1 MSRGGSSCE
10 DFLIGTI
17 ALAHP
22 VADKQIADSNE
33 TAYPSAAYGWYVVIV
48 LTVIYVFSY
57 IDRQI
62 LSLMVSDLKTGLD
75 LEHDWQVGFLMGPA
89 FAIFYTIFGI
99 PFGRLAD
106 RVSRKGLIAFGLTI
120 WSLMTAAC
128 GFAKNFT
135 TMAFLRVGVGT
146 GEASLSPSAYSIIA
160 DYFPPKR
167 MGRAIAFYG
176 MGIYLGGGMAYLI
189 GGRVVAA
196 VRDSAPWVIPSVGV
210 IEPWQKVFLIVG
222 LPGLILLPLL
232 WLTVRE
238 PQRRGLLK
246 TGASAGQAIPLREA
260 ATYLRTQWRTIATH
274 NVGFA
279 LLAFSSYGTSAWL
292 PEVFKRVHGW
302 DSAEF
307 GLIYGLIVIGCGSAG
322 VLSGGFIADWLSQ
335 RGYRDAK
342 IRVGFIAAWIWF
354 PTGLLFPL
362 IENDVIAMIL
372 VAPTVFFAAM
382 PFGVAP
388 AAIAELMPNNLRGQ
402 TSAIYLFV
410 INLIGLAIG
419 PLVLAL
425 MTDYVF
431 DLARYGQA
439 GIRFSLLTT
448 TGLAHIGATLLLWRC
463 MGLFRRSLADREQQT
478 ALHNVT

>member
-1 MSRGGSSCE
+1 MTERGKI
-10 DFLIGTI
+10 D
-17 ALAHP
+17 AP
-22 VADKQIADSNE
+22 VSAP
-33 TAYPSAAYGWYVVIV
+33 YPSRLYSWYVVVV
-48 LTVIYVFSY
+48 LTIIYVFSY

-62 LSLMVSDLKTGLD
+62 LSLMVSDLKTGLN

-89 FAIFYTIFGI
+89 FAIFYTLFGI

-106 RVSRKGLIAFGLTI
+106 RVSRKGLIAFGLTV

-135 TMAFLRVGVGT
+135 TMALLRVGVGS

-160 DYFPPKR
+160 DYFPPNR
-167 MGRAIAFYG
+167 MARAIAFYG

-189 GGRVVAA
+189 GGRVVAM

-210 IEPWQKVFLIVG
+210 VAPWQKVFLIVG
-222 LPGLILLPLL
+222 LPGLVLLPLL
-232 WLTVRE
+232 WLTIRE
-238 PQRRGLLK
+238 PRRRGLLK
-246 TGASAGQAIPLREA
+246 TGQPAEKGLPFSQVFA
-260 ATYLRTQWRTIATH
+260 YLRTEWRTIATH

-302 DSAEF
+302 GSADF
-307 GLIYGLIVIGCGSAG
+307 GLVYGLIVILCGSAG

-354 PTGLLFPL
+354 PTGILFPL
-362 IENDVIAMIL
+362 VTNDVIAMVL

-425 MTDYVF
+425 MTDFVF
-431 DLARYGQA
+431 DARDYGQA
-439 GIRFSLLTT
+439 GIRYSLLTT
-448 TGLAHIGATLLLWRC
+448 TGLAHVGATLLLWRC
-463 MGLFRRSLADREQQT
+463 MFWFRRSLAARESRSGF
-478 ALHNVT
+478 A